1 MHVVLVFS
9 ASKGTTT
16 RHLGR
21 ERMVPHSSQRVTA
34 GEEGLRAT
42 LCQAGKLPS
51 HSVSWDPSV
60 VEGMAGCICQIGI
73 MVALVVV

>member
-9 ASKGTTT
+9 ATKGTTT

-21 ERMVPHSSQRVTA
+21 ERMVPHSSQRITA
-34 GEEGLRAT
+34 GEEGLRET
-42 LCQAGKLPS
+42 LRQAGKLPS
-51 HSVSWDPSV
+51 TLLPGTPAV
-60 VEGMAGCICQIGI
+60 VEGMADRICQIGI